1 MKGLVQKITIF
12 FLFSLLTTFFSCSS
26 SFSSPWCLSGPFHL
40 SFLLVACAS
49 LEEKRVDDLKSTWF
63 DNFATSLK
71 FRNVGVPNVGTG
83 PYNNGLWT
91 VFGFLKSQ
99 RQNPPSMVF
108 RAGQVNAFPDDL
120 FDEAVV
126 ALTRANMA
134 DLQANNV
141 DFKRF
146 FDDSVSKL
154 CTRIPL
160 RLPPDLS
167 VDTQPGNEPVVFK
180 GLRMEDQNIASN
192 DALIK
197 LLEKLDLQ
205 QQRSEVMRYQLF
217 TVDSNIYKRIY
228 KVVILVNSFSKYDI
242 FLQSM

>member
-1 MKGLVQKITIF
+1 
-12 FLFSLLTTFFSCSS
+12 
-26 SFSSPWCLSGPFHL
+26 
-40 SFLLVACAS
+40 
-49 LEEKRVDDLKSTWF
+49 
-63 DNFATSLK
+63 
-71 FRNVGVPNVGTG
+71 
-83 PYNNGLWT
+83 
-91 VFGFLKSQ
+91 
-99 RQNPPSMVF
+99 MVF

-167 VDTQPGNEPVVFK
+167 VDTRPGNEPVVFK